1 MSRDVIAVASDHAG
15 VELKALIKDEL
26 VKAGYDV
33 VDLGAN
39 GPESVDYPDFADAM
53 AAAIR
58 AGRAGRGVVICG
70 SGIGISIAANRHREL
85 RAALCHDVTSA
96 RMARLHNDANVIA
109 FGARFI
115 GSEVA
120 KDCLTTFLTTPFAGG
135 RHARRVAKL
144 NQANRDRESS
154 E

>member
-26 VKAGYDV
+26 AKAGHEV
-33 VDLGAN
+33 VDLGTEGAD
-39 GPESVDYPDFADAM
+39 SVDYPDYADAM

-58 AGRAGRGVVICG
+58 AGRAGRGVLICG
-70 SGIGISIAANRHREL
+70 SGIGISIAANRHSEL

-115 GSEVA
+115 GSEIA
-120 KDCLTTFLTTPFAGG
+120 KDCLKTFLATAFEGG
-135 RHARRVAKL
+135 RHVKRVAKL
-144 NQANRDRESS
+144 NKPSRT
-154 E
+154 